1 MLLYFSLQEQVLESL
16 INAASYMDDIFEMQ
30 VEFNFLKA
38 FYVQLQKTFGDC
50 RDVFINYHK
59 SGVEGFQGQERKA
72 RG

>member
-1 MLLYFSLQEQVLESL
+1 
-16 INAASYMDDIFEMQ
+16 MDDIFEMQ

-59 SGVEGFQGQERKA
+59 SGVEGFQGQEKKA